1 MKKCQLQKKI
11 AKKRKDFSFFK
22 LYMNQNFINIDF
34 KNDISLPDNIHSLND
49 EIKKTCHQLPALNI
63 VKNANLLQETV
74 EKIEQFKI
82 NKKNFVVFGTGGSNL
97 GARALID
104 TLINQPKNIL
114 FFDNIDPLFF
124 QNQIVNLNISITGFI
139 IISKSGTTPETLSQ
153 FGSIINIARANNIM
167 DILFKNSLVV
177 TEFKNSPLYN
187 IAKKN
192 NCNLIEHKK
201 NIGGRYSIFSNVGMI
216 PAILAGLDVKKIH
229 SGALKVI
236 EKKDFSN
243 SFKFAQIFKFC
254 SSNNYLSNVMMTYSD
269 GLNYFGKWYLQL
281 WAESI
286 GKQNRGITAMHSM
299 GTTDQ
304 HSQLQLYLDGPKD
317 KFFTFIKSNYQKKG
331 LKIDNDIMKE
341 ESVNYLLNKT
351 MGDLMH
357 AEQNAT
363 IDTFKK
369 NNFKYREIILSEIN
383 EESIG
388 ALMAESIIETIAA
401 CIYFEVDP
409 FNQPAVEQGKILTKK
424 YLS

>member
-1 MKKCQLQKKI
+1 MKI
-11 AKKRKDFSFFK
+11 NFTNINFEKD
-22 LYMNQNFINIDF
+22 IN
-34 KNDISLPDNIHSLND
+34 LPENILSLNE
-49 EIKKTCHQLPALNI
+49 EIRKICNELPALNI
-63 VKNANLLQETV
+63 VKDVNLLECT
-74 EKIEQFKI
+74 IEQTEKFKT

-97 GARALID
+97 GARALINI
-104 TLINQPKNIL
+104 LIDQPKNIL

-124 QNQIVNLNISITGFI
+124 QNQIVNLDIKTTGFI

-153 FGSIINIARANNIM
+153 FGSVINIAREKNAL

-177 TEFKNSPLYN
+177 TEFKDSPLYN
-187 IAKKN
+187 IAKNN
-192 NCNLIEHKK
+192 NCNLLEHKK
-201 NIGGRYSIFSNVGMI
+201 DIGGRYSIFSNVGMI

-229 SGALKVI
+229 LGASKAI
-236 EKKDFSN
+236 EKNDFIN

-286 GKQNRGITAMHSM
+286 GKENKGITALHSI

-317 KFFTFIKSNYQKKG
+317 KFFTFIKSNYKKKG
-331 LKIDNDIMKE
+331 LNIDAEIMKE
-341 ESVNYLLNKT
+341 ESVNYLINKT
-351 MGDLMH
+351 MGDLMN
-357 AEQNAT
+357 AEQDAT
-363 IDTFKK
+363 IHAFKL
-369 NNFKYREIILSEIN
+369 NNFKFREIVLSEIN
-383 EESIG
+383 EESMG
-388 ALMAESIIETIAA
+388 NLMADSIIETIAA

-409 FNQPAVEQGKILTKK
+409 FDQPAVEQGKILTKK